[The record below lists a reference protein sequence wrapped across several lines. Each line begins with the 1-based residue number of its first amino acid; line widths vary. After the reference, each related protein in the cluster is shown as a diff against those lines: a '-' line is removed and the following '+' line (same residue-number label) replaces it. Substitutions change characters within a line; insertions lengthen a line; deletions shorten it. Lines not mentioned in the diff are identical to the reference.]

1 MVLFNLT
8 KISQKFIWR
17 EIYLMFSEQKRV
29 KLIRSKWMTGT
40 CYINNFLH
48 GWYFPEFLFKLKLGS
63 VKFSIFRLLFIEIYL
78 KRNLFN
84 VFGTKESKLIRSKW
98 MTGTCYINNF
108 IHGWYFPEF
117 LFKLKLGSV
126 MFSIFRLLFKCSF
139 NGFSH

>member
-63 VKFSIFRLLFIEIYL
+63 VNFSIFRLLFIEIYL